1 LYSPFSEDYF
11 NNPIIRELA
20 GETAMETEITPEI
33 KAAIERW
40 IGDDRTIENCLFW
53 NRLPENRLDSLRP
66 VNEKTRDLKDKG
78 VLHFEKLKKEAIAQ
92 QRECD
97 RTLKSVFLDRLL
109 YTDVTAGEQCSQEG
123 AADQKGEYFRGIAF
137 RLIGSIDEH
146 GNFVKIMPA
155 ADSSFE
161 VFLSVEVKSDDS
173 HSALQL
179 AQLSANDL
187 KKLGLSNTVLNHK
200 NEPVVLD
207 PRAMRKAMSRGEK
220 PGLGKTARLEV
231 KKNAPSVDQAL
242 ALSDQLSKAYLQR
255 FGLEAEYFNMGRK
268 LPNVH
273 ILRED
278 NFNALFSSDKPLL
291 IITSTLV
298 CRRCRREIPG
308 VYALAGR
315 YPQVNFA
322 LAQLTSPIQSF
333 KKRVF
338 AGDIGRGSM
347 EGFKAHA
354 KGATP
359 FTIAYRPGN
368 GSQLTY
374 AGYLSSEAHEAI
386 PPLAETEAFLKRAFA
401 V

>member
-1 LYSPFSEDYF
+1 
-11 NNPIIRELA
+11 
-20 GETAMETEITPEI
+20 METEMTPEI

-40 IGDDRTIENCLFW
+40 IGDEKTIESCLFW
-53 NRLPENRLDSLRP
+53 NRLPENRLDSLKP
-66 VNEKTRDLKDKG
+66 VDPESRNLKDKG

-97 RTLKSVFLDRLL
+97 QTLKSVFLDKLL
-109 YTDVTAGEQCSQEG
+109 YTDVTAGEQCNQEG

-155 ADSSFE
+155 ADSGFE

-187 KKLGLSNTVLNHK
+187 KKLGLSNTVLNDK
-200 NEPVVLD
+200 NAPVELD

-220 PGLGKTARLEV
+220 PGLGKTVRLEIT
-231 KKNAPSVDQAL
+231 KKVSSVDEAL

-255 FGLEAEYFNMGRK
+255 FGLEVEYFNMGRK
-268 LPNVH
+268 FSNVH

-298 CRRCRREIPG
+298 CRRCRREIPE

-333 KKRVF
+333 KKKVF
-338 AGDIGRGSM
+338 AGDIGKGSM
-347 EGFKAHA
+347 EGFKEHA

-359 FTIAYRPGN
+359 FTIAYRPDNAG
-368 GSQLTY
+368 QLTY
-374 AGYLSSEAHEAI
+374 VDYLSSEAHEAI
-386 PPLAETEAFLKRAFA
+386 PAPAETEAFLKRAFNF
-401 V
+401 